1 MSVLDNI
8 QLLINAPWLTAQAL
22 VNGLV
27 IGALFALAAYG
38 MALVWGV
45 MKIINIAQG
54 EFVILGGY
62 VAFFLYQQNIHPLW
76 GVPTAAVLLF
86 LLGWLLYRLIIWR
99 IINRDLFT
107 SILATFGISI
117 MIQQLMNLF
126 FGADVQVAHADF
138 GSFAL
143 LDGSLIVPR
152 IRLVS
157 LGVCVLLALAVVV
170 FMKRSKIGHAIRATA
185 QNARAAQIMGVDADR
200 VYATTFAL
208 NAALCGAAGALV
220 AMTFTLHPYIG
231 LPYTVRSFMIVI
243 VAGLG
248 NFPGVLAA
256 AGSLGVAEELSDYI
270 FGAEFRLAFVFSL
283 LVLILV
289 FRNWQLTKK
298 RMYLK

>member
-126 FGADVQVAHADF
+126 FGADVQVAHANF

-152 IRLVS
+152 IRLVA

-256 AGSLGVAEELSDYI
+256 AGGLGVAEELSDYI
-270 FGAEFRLAFVFSL
+270 FGTEFRLAFVFSL